1 MLYVMTLA
9 MRIRMMQVVS
19 MNMPCYTGLC
29 RDGHRGDA
37 HAQRLAHG
45 NASTDSW
52 SVDVV
57 EELIAEARAA
67 KEHKAAYDEHI
78 GKVRELLVTVRRE
91 RPSLTVVE
99 IEDMIGKVYDRGTIS
114 RLTAEAIGTAKPKPT
129 PKTRRRS

>member
-1 MLYVMTLA
+1 MTLA
-9 MRIRMMQVVS
+9 MRMRMMQAVPS
-19 MNMPCYTGLC
+19 NMPCYTGFC

-45 NASTDSW
+45 SASADSW

-78 GKVRELLVTVRRE
+78 GRVRALLITVRKE
-91 RPSLTVVE
+91 RPALTVVE
-99 IEDMIGKVYDRGTIS
+99 IEDMIRKVYDRGTIS
-114 RLTAEAIGTAKPKPT
+114 RLTAEAVGTARPKPA
-129 PKTRRRS
+129 PKNRRRS